1 MRRRYLF
8 HLCLL
13 VLLPVILTACQ
24 EVEPDAR
31 AQVLAVLQAAEDGW
45 NRGDLEAYL
54 DSYARDETTR
64 FAGRD
69 QVTRGWEEVLTRY
82 QAGYPDR
89 QAMGRLAFGDLEVT
103 LLGPDHAL
111 VFGRWLLRRGEQEPQ
126 GLFTLLLERRAE
138 GWKIVHDH
146 TSSGEPLHTAG
157 TSSIRSDELLEKVAL
172 LSDRKF
178 AGRLPGS
185 PGYDRAARAMAER
198 MAELGLQPV
207 AEDGYFQHLDME
219 YNEVLPGCR
228 LALKQ
233 PGSPDRE
240 YVLDRDYIFRGFTG
254 SGDVTAPVV
263 FCGYGI
269 SQPERGYDDFA
280 RIDVQGKIVLVFK
293 QGPRWRLD
301 DGEGWGGLPN
311 PRPKAR
317 AALDHGAVAVL
328 MVSRPNDHEPQPLIG
343 SVMHGQGDGQPD
355 IPQLQISQAVAADL
369 LAGRGLS
376 LAQLQTRIDETR
388 TPQSLPLATTVHV
401 KVNTVYDPARDT
413 VNVVGVLPGTDPDL
427 KDEYLIIGAHLD
439 HVGTQ
444 ADRAFFPGANDNASG
459 SASVMEIA
467 EAFTAAHEQP
477 RRSVV
482 FVLFAGEEQGL
493 YGSRHFAENPPV
505 PLDRTV
511 AMFNLD
517 CVAHGDSI
525 QLGNGKSVPRLWSL
539 AKALDRNGDRLTVAG
554 TWQGGGADGTPFHSQ
569 GVPML
574 YFVTRDSYTHLHRT
588 GDTVETLNGP
598 LHEALTRL
606 AYRTAS
612 TVAGG
617 QYLREEIAP

>member
-1 MRRRYLF
+1 MRRC
-8 HLCLL
+8 HLSFLCFL
-13 VLLPVILTACQ
+13 VMLPVILTACQ
-24 EVEPDAR
+24 KVEPDAH
-31 AQVLAVLQAAEDGW
+31 AEVLAVLRAAEDGW

-54 DSYARDETTR
+54 DSYARDGQTR

-69 QVTRGWEEVLTRY
+69 QVTLGWEEVLTRY
-82 QAGYPDR
+82 RAGYPDR
-89 QAMGRLAFGDLEVT
+89 QTMGQLAFGDLDVK
-103 LLGPDHAL
+103 LLGSDHAL
-111 VFGRWLLRRGEQEPQ
+111 VFGRWLLRRGEEEPQ
-126 GLFTLLLERRAE
+126 GLFTLHLERRPE

-146 TSSGEPLHTAG
+146 TSSGQPLQTAG
-157 TSSIRSDELLEKVAL
+157 TASIRSDELLEKVAY
-172 LSDRKF
+172 LSDRRF

-185 PGYDRAARAMAER
+185 PEYDQAARAMAER

-228 LALKQ
+228 LALQQ
-233 PGSPDRE
+233 PGTAGKE

-269 SQPERGYDDFA
+269 SLPERGYDDYA
-280 RIDVQGKIVLVFK
+280 GVDVRGKIVLVFK

-301 DGEGWGGLPN
+301 DGESWGGLPD

-317 AALDHGAVAVL
+317 TALDHGAVAVL
-328 MVSRPNDHEPQPLIG
+328 MVSRPNDRDPQPLIG
-343 SVMHGQGDGQPD
+343 SVMHGQGDSQPD
-355 IPQLQISQAVAADL
+355 IPQLQISQEVAADL
-369 LAGRGLS
+369 LAGTGLTLS
-376 LAQLQTRIDETR
+376 LLQTRIDEAR
-388 TPQSLPLATTVHV
+388 EPASLALDRAVHV

-413 VNVVGVLPGTDPDL
+413 VNVVGMLPGSDPDL

-444 ADRAFFPGANDNASG
+444 AGQAFFPGANDNASG
-459 SASVMEIA
+459 SASVMELA

-539 AKALDRNGDRLTVAG
+539 ARALDRNGDRLTVAG
-554 TWQGGGADGTPFHSQ
+554 TWQGGGADGTPFHRR

-588 GDTVETLNGP
+588 TDTVQTLNGP

-612 TVAGG
+612 AVAGG
-617 QYLREEIAP
+617 QYRREELAP